1 MAQLFWLSG
10 QQLLD
15 GNGTP
20 YAGAKANFYDTGT
33 TTPKATYSDAGLT
46 AINANPVVADSNGR
60 FGDSYLVAGRY
71 KVVLTTSADVHVD
84 TLDPVDGTA
93 QLISTASAPATTY
106 PFLRYHNTTDG
117 NVYRRNAANNAWIN
131 EGAVDSLLNAAGVSD
146 VLTGT
151 DTTKAVSPDALAG
164 LWQRG
169 TDIASGSTL
178 SLPATGGG
186 VFNVTG
192 NTQIDGIST
201 AQGGRCVKLVFQQA
215 LTLTHNASNFILPS
229 GANIIAA
236 AGDTAEFVNNA
247 AADQSGSA
255 WRCFNYQ
262 RANGNAVTRGS
273 SPDVVIS
280 ANYTATVSDINKCIF
295 VTNAITGDV
304 TLSLP
309 PAASVTGQTYT
320 IINTSPTHGVI
331 IDPDGGEFLDS
342 VTTRRTNGQNRVQI
356 FSTAGEWRTISG
368 FYRYVS
374 PSIALTTAATFGGA
388 HGLGT
393 TPHTVLAVLVC
404 QTGEHGYAAGDRLYL
419 PGYAHGA
426 GGTNTGFTVGAN
438 STNAFGVLNDLC
450 FSGTT
455 TGIGVRHKTTGVAN
469 NITAA
474 NWKILV
480 EAMAS

>member
-46 AINANPVVADSNGR
+46 SINANPVVADSNGR
-60 FGDSYLVAGRY
+60 FGDIYLVAGRY
-71 KVVLTTSADVHVD
+71 KVVLTTSADVHID

-131 EGAVDSLLNAAGVSD
+131 EGAVDSLLNAAAVSD

-215 LTLTHNASNFILPS
+215 LTLGHNASSLILPNGVSIRTVAGDIAEFINDAAADAS
-229 GANIIAA
+229 GAN
-236 AGDTAEFVNNA
+236 
-247 AADQSGSA
+247 
-255 WRCFNYQ
+255 WRLFNYQ
-262 RANGNAVTRGS
+262 RGSATTTLNAWPTAVSTT
-273 SPDVVIS
+273 D
-280 ANYTATVSDINKCIF
+280 YTATNEKGLIF
-295 VTNAITGDV
+295 FGSMSADV
-304 TLSLP
+304 TLTLP
-309 PAASVTGQTYT
+309 LAAQCSGQTIT
-320 IINTSPTHGVI
+320 VINSSTAWAVT
-331 IDPDGGEFLDS
+331 IDPNGAELIDSVATRKTSGTARITILSDGGQWI
-342 VTTRRTNGQNRVQI
+342 TT
-356 FSTAGEWRTISG
+356 SG
-368 FYRYVS
+368 VYRYVS

-393 TPHTVLAVLVC
+393 TPHTVQAVLVC
-404 QTGEHGYAAGDRLYL
+404 QTGEHGYSAGDRLYL
-419 PGYAHGA
+419 PGYPHGA
-426 GGTNTGFTVGAN
+426 GGTNAGFTVGAN
-438 STNAFGVLNDLC
+438 STNAFGVLNDLS

-455 TGIGVRHKTTGVAN
+455 TGIGVRHKTTGAAVGA
-469 NITAA
+469 ITAA

-480 EAMAS
+480 ECMAS